1 MCWAY
6 SSDEDIETN
15 PDQTYNIEIA
25 VQGSFHQENRELFD
39 ETVGIQCTCN
49 SLYALC
55 WVQIKQIFHCSQ
67 SDLDQILVEGGCFCK
82 SLGTLDMLSGDQV
95 PRFVKIFSHN
105 IPVCCVR
112 LEIQLA
118 TLTFGDP
125 FLRDVFRENVNNAST
140 TLYLLFVVAFIAA
153 IIS

>member
-1 MCWAY
+1 M
-6 SSDEDIETN
+6 
-15 PDQTYNIEIA
+15 
-25 VQGSFHQENRELFD
+25 QGSFHQENRELFD

-67 SDLDQILVEGGCFCK
+67 SDLDQILVEGGCLCK

-95 PRFVKIFSHN
+95 PRFLKMFSHN

-125 FLRDVFRENVNNAST
+125 F
-140 TLYLLFVVAFIAA
+140 
-153 IIS
+153 